1 MGKGKS
7 EPLIL
12 RSGQKM
18 TNFFV
23 KKNLTQNLTFEP
35 SWFKICLS
43 TKLIK
48 QSEQILNHD
57 EISKIRNKK

>member
-1 MGKGKS
+1 MKWSKND
-7 EPLIL
+7 
-12 RSGQKM
+12 Q
-18 TNFFV
+18 FFCE
-23 KKNLTQNLTFEP
+23 KNLTQNLTFEP

-57 EISKIRNKK
+57 EISKIKNKNN